1 MRIATLFGAAVVLA
15 GLALSAPARA
25 ACQGLPD
32 GACPATTSP
41 SAANDTT
48 LAKPHKPLNLRKFV
62 RTRTAAKRPA
72 KRVHVAQSKRPA
84 FATHKRPVV
93 AATAARRTI
102 VFARSR
108 RAAAQRLAAVRK
120 LPVITFDRPLPVIA
134 AERPNAAAGPDEA
147 VRTTA
152 PKAAAN
158 ARAPSAASLPEPDA
172 STNGLGARR
181 DEARPQS
188 ELTAL
193 DLAADAPS
201 ADAQIDPATRS
212 ADALTADAPS
222 AGTIDAPSAPNTPPS
237 APSTPTATTEPNAA
251 PAPAAAPS
259 PPSPSKNQAETA
271 APAQQPSD
279 EVSWLRRIAIGLGG
293 LVTLASA
300 VRLFMG

>member
-1 MRIATLFGAAVVLA
+1 MRIVTFSAAAVIVA

-32 GACPATTSP
+32 GTCPAT
-41 SAANDTT
+41 
-48 LAKPHKPLNLRKFV
+48 
-62 RTRTAAKRPA
+62 TRTAAKRPA
-72 KRVHVAQSKRPA
+72 KHSTRVAQR
-84 FATHKRPVV
+84 KRPVV
-93 AATAARRTI
+93 AAKASRPTI

-108 RAAAQRLAAVRK
+108 RAAARRLASVRK
-120 LPVITFDRPLPVIA
+120 PPVITFDKPLPVA
-134 AERPNAAAGPDEA
+134 TAERPNAAAGPDEA

-152 PKAAAN
+152 PKASAN

-181 DEARPQS
+181 DEARPQN

-193 DLAADAPS
+193 DLAADAPK
-201 ADAQIDPATRS
+201 ADSQIDPATRS

-222 AGTIDAPSAPNTPPS
+222 AGTIDAPSTPAS
-237 APSTPTATTEPNAA
+237 APSPVAATAEPNAA
-251 PAPAAAPS
+251 PAPAATPS
-259 PPSPSKNQAETA
+259 PPSPSKNQTDKTQTETA